1 MRPFAGIQFIKILH
15 CICAVQ
21 AEIKK
26 VPQPLGP
33 VQKAHLKSKRSVRL
47 PDDQFRIS
55 PVQVHQS
62 GFQIQ
67 NIRFSLCHNQ
77 GVGIGIKIP
86 VE

>member
-26 VPQPLGP
+26 YRSRLDRCR
-33 VQKAHLKSKRSVRL
+33 KRTLKSKRSWL

-67 NIRFSLCHNQ
+67 NIRFPLSQSGGGYWH
-77 GVGIGIKIP
+77 KKYR
-86 VE
+86 